1 MRSCVTKLP
10 VLAILAST
18 GSIPRN
24 TDECLTDG
32 SIASTCRIR
41 VPCILWNYYNNCHL
55 PVVLVLMYV
64 HAEYTR
70 QTATFLVCQLLLQS
84 DNCEIVSFLLVVL
97 SRICCCLHIKPFFL
111 PSDIS
116 STPSVLPD
124 SSSER
129 DTNSVVTDGETEKK
143 QTSLKNRGTQIKCKR
158 IGYERTTKKRHPTNK
173 SYEKEILNE

>member
-84 DNCEIVSFLLVVL
+84 DNCEIMSFLLVVL
-97 SRICCCLHIKPFFL
+97 SRIYKHLLCYFFEARH
-111 PSDIS
+111 PSRPTAYPHMGVHTMFPLNITAS
-116 STPSVLPD
+116 EVLPPNNHCVFY
-124 SSSER
+124 SLGAP
-129 DTNSVVTDGETEKK
+129 NLVH
-143 QTSLKNRGTQIKCKR
+143 QTWCT
-158 IGYERTTKKRHPTNK
+158 
-173 SYEKEILNE
+173 